1 MQKRDYYEIL
11 GVDRSAGEAEIKT
24 AYRKL
29 AIKYHP
35 DKNPDNPE
43 TEEHFKEATEAYEV
57 LSDTDK
63 RARYDRFGHDGMR
76 AGQDF
81 HGFGNINDIF
91 SAFGSSI
98 FGDMFGQQR
107 SSGPSFGLQPGSD
120 MKIRLP
126 MTLEEIATGVEKT
139 IAIRRMVPCEH
150 CHGLGA
156 MARGDINECR
166 TCNGVGEVRH
176 VSRSVFGQFINVQA
190 CGSCNG
196 SGRTISNPCSNC
208 RGEGRVQGDSRE
220 VLEVPAGVSDG
231 NYIPL
236 RGKGHAGPNGGPA
249 GDLIVLIEERE
260 HEHFVRNG
268 SDVVYDLVVSYP
280 EAALGAEVEVPT
292 LYGSAMIS
300 IDAGTQPGTLLR
312 MRQKGIPHLH
322 SERKGDQ
329 IVRVNLQVPTRL
341 TADEREAL
349 ERLSAMPNVG
359 SAGVRKDTERS
370 GFFEKVKAVFSLL

>member
-57 LSDTDK
+57 LSDPDK

-98 FGDMFGQQR
+98 FGDIFGQQR

-126 MTLEEIATGVEKT
+126 LTLEEIATGVEKT
-139 IAIRRMVPCEH
+139 IAIRRMVPCET

-156 MARGDINECR
+156 SSRGDIKECGQ
-166 TCNGVGEVRH
+166 CNGTGEVRH

-190 CGSCNG
+190 CNNCNG
-196 SGRTISNPCSNC
+196 SGRTIAKPCSNC
-208 RGEGRVQGDSRE
+208 RGEGRVQGESRE

-249 GDLIVLIEERE
+249 GDLIVLIEEKE

-268 SDVVYDLVVSYP
+268 NDVVYDLVVSYP
-280 EAALGAEVEVPT
+280 QAALGAEIEVPT
-292 LYGSAMIS
+292 LHGNAMIT
-300 IDAGTQPGTLLR
+300 IEPGTQPGTLLR

-322 SERKGDQ
+322 SERRGDQ

-341 TADEREAL
+341 SPEEREAL
-349 ERLSAMPNVG
+349 ERLSTMPNVG
-359 SAGVRKDTERS
+359 SSSPTGAGERS
-370 GFFEKVKAVFSLL
+370 GFFEKMKAVFSFL

>member
-11 GVDRSAGEAEIKT
+11 GVSRSASESEIKA

-43 TEEHFKEATEAYEV
+43 TEELFKEATEAYEV
-57 LSDTDK
+57 LSDGDK
-63 RARYDRFGHDGMR
+63 RARYDRFGHDGMK

-120 MKIRLP
+120 MKLRLP
-126 MTLEEIATGVEKT
+126 LTLEEIATGVEKT
-139 IAIRRMVPCEH
+139 LAIRRMVRCET
-150 CHGLGA
+150 CDGLGA
-156 MARGDINECR
+156 SSRSDIHDCR
-166 TCNGVGEVRH
+166 QCDGTGEVRQ
-176 VSRSVFGQFINVQA
+176 VQRSVFGQFINIAA
-190 CGSCNG
+190 CNNCNG
-196 SGRTISNPCSNC
+196 SGRTISKPCSSC
-208 RGEGRVQGDSRE
+208 RGEGRVQGESRE
-220 VLEVPAGVSDG
+220 TIQVPAGVSDG

-236 RGKGHAGPNGGPA
+236 RAKGHAGPNGGPA
-249 GDLIVLIEERE
+249 GDLIILIEEKE

-268 SDVVYDLVVSYP
+268 NDVVYDLYVSYP
-280 EAALGAEVEVPT
+280 EAALGAEIEVPT
-292 LYGSAMIS
+292 LHGNAVIS
-300 IDAGTQPGTLLR
+300 IEPGTQPGMLLR
-312 MRQKGIPHLH
+312 MRSKGIPHLH
-322 SERKGDQ
+322 SERRGDQ

-341 TADEREAL
+341 SAEEREAL
-349 ERLSAMPNVG
+349 ERLRDMPNVG
-359 SAGVRKDTERS
+359 HAGVRKESERS
-370 GFFEKVKAVFSLL
+370 GFFEKMKGVFSLL

>member
-1 MQKRDYYEIL
+1 MQKRDYYEVL
-11 GVDRSAGEAEIKT
+11 GIDRSAGDAEIKT

-43 TEEHFKEATEAYEV
+43 TEELFKEATEAYEV
-57 LSDTDK
+57 LSDADK

-98 FGDMFGQQR
+98 FGDIFGQQR

-126 MTLEEIATGVEKT
+126 LTLEEIATGVEKT
-139 IAIRRMVPCEH
+139 IAIRRMVRCDH
-150 CHGLGA
+150 CGGVGA
-156 MARGDINECR
+156 NSRSDIHDCR
-166 TCNGVGEVRH
+166 QCGGSGEVRQ
-176 VSRSVFGQFINVQA
+176 VQRSVFGQFVNIAA
-190 CGSCNG
+190 CGTCNG
-196 SGRTISNPCSNC
+196 SGKTISKPCSHC

-236 RGKGHAGPNGGPA
+236 RGKGHVGPNGGPA
-249 GDLIVLIEERE
+249 GDLIVLIEEKD

-268 SDVVYDLVVSYP
+268 NDVVYDLMISYP
-280 EAALGAEVEVPT
+280 EAALGADVEVPT
-292 LYGSAMIS
+292 LHGNAVIT
-300 IDAGTQPGTLLR
+300 IEPGTQPGTLLR

-322 SERKGDQ
+322 SERRGDQ

-341 TADEREAL
+341 TAEEREAL
-349 ERLSAMPNVG
+349 ERLRELPNVG
-359 SAGVRKDTERS
+359 TASTKKDPERS
-370 GFFEKVKAVFSLL
+370 GFFEKVKGVFTFL